1 MKRIAFALLGAA
13 VLATATAAAASA
25 CHGKRHDVRFRTV
38 AYSRHDGDGVFE
50 RLRGSGSGFA
60 TGSANASGTIDGWKL
75 RDGTFTA
82 TLATD
87 WSQATANDHGGSCAP
102 STGTLSLSDSSSA
115 LDSTVKGVTCTVG
128 SNPWNVAA
136 VFFGRTTVTSSTGS
150 VANVSGQGRVL
161 LVEKTDGTVKGFTF
175 AGFRGWHAQALA
187 SFTRGD
193 AHHCGW
199 R

>member
-13 VLATATAAAASA
+13 VLATATAASASA
-25 CHGKRHDVRFRTV
+25 CHGKKHDLQFRTV
-38 AYSRHDGDGVFE
+38 AYSSHHGHGVFE
-50 RLRGSGSGFA
+50 KLTGTGSGFA
-60 TGSANASGTIDGWKL
+60 TGSASASGTIRGWKL
-75 RDGTFTA
+75 QDGTFTA
-82 TLATD
+82 TLSTD
-87 WSQATANDHGGSCAP
+87 WSQATANEHGGSCAP
-102 STGTLSLSDSSSA
+102 STGTLSLANSSSA

-136 VFFGRTTVTSSTGS
+136 VFFGRSTVTSSTGS
-150 VANVSGQGRVL
+150 VSNVSGHGRVL

-175 AGFRGWHAQALA
+175 AGFRGWHARALA
-187 SFTRGD
+187 AYTKGD